1 MIVKKRVKAPVS
13 KDGRSPFWIKGLDSA
28 PERRGMTERWRFFNP
43 IS

>member
-13 KDGRSPFWIKGLDSA
+13 KMVNRHFGLKALSA
-28 PERRGMTERWRFFNP
+28 PERQGMTERWRFFNP